1 MRGNYVVEDTQTM
14 HKSNL
19 WFQWLCGFMHDRLC
33 SFYIITNC
41 QIYFHVPMKMVK
53 TRTVPSCAKNS
64 YMSHVK
70 KPTQFSCNYRHGWCL
85 EESLSGNDVL
95 QNFMK
100 FGKLNS
106 PETFDREK
114 FIKYF
119 ISLGLDLRLSNK
131 ENEKI
136 NLCGNQ
142 ETSCQKKGCLFK
154 SINWFLHS
162 VEYEIVFKCVV

>member
-1 MRGNYVVEDTQTM
+1 
-14 HKSNL
+14 
-19 WFQWLCGFMHDRLC
+19 
-33 SFYIITNC
+33 
-41 QIYFHVPMKMVK
+41 
-53 TRTVPSCAKNS
+53 
-64 YMSHVK
+64 
-70 KPTQFSCNYRHGWCL
+70 
-85 EESLSGNDVL
+85 
-95 QNFMK
+95 MK

-162 VEYEIVFKCVV
+162 VEYEIVFKCVVLTSKRYSVNLYLVVCKKGKGTR